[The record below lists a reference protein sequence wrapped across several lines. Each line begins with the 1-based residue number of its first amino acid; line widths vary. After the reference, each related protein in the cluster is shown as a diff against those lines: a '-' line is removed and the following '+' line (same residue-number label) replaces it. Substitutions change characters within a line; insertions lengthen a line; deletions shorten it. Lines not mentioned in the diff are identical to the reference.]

1 VGDEPA
7 GRPSGR
13 ASPIPEHFLGVDLG
27 TTGARAAVFDGA
39 ARLLG
44 EATREYT
51 LYTPRPGWAEQD
63 AEEVWTTA
71 ASCIRSAVRRAGL
84 RRPRVAVGISGTFHN
99 VLPIGHDGR
108 PRGRALIWADTRAGA
123 EAAAIKAGR
132 DAQALYERSGC
143 PIHPMYLPA
152 KLRWLRQHGGDAPR
166 YGTLMEEFAHR
177 LTGVW
182 ACSLSAASGTGL
194 LDMRRRRWDE
204 ELLEIAGIGAER
216 LGELVEPTEPLG
228 QLSDD
233 AARATGLDRAS
244 LVVPG
249 AGDGVLSS
257 LGAGTIGPGQMTATI
272 GTSGAVRLVA
282 DAPKVD
288 RQARTWCYYLAAGRW
303 VAGAAINNGG
313 IAFRWSAEK
322 LLRAG
327 SRAYQRTLDWAE
339 QVGPGANGLLF
350 LPFLTG
356 ERAPYWNAD
365 ARGVLAGLAI
375 EHDHRHVARATL
387 EGICYR
393 MRSIALALDEV
404 AGPIAETRA
413 TGGYTRSPFWLQML
427 ADVLER
433 PLVVPSVQEASALG
447 AAELAM
453 LGTGA
458 LPDLAATRAFVT
470 TTAPIHPRPDPAA
483 TYRRAYDLWIS
494 LYWALAPHFTTL
506 ATLQRDLAT
515 PVL

>member
-1 VGDEPA
+1 V
-7 GRPSGR
+7 
-13 ASPIPEHFLGVDLG
+13 GVDLG
-27 TTGARAAVFDGA
+27 TTGARAVVFDGA
-39 ARLLG
+39 ARPLG
-44 EATREYT
+44 ETAREYP

-63 AEEVWTTA
+63 ADEVWTA
-71 ASCIRSAVRRAGL
+71 AAACIRSAVRRAGL

-99 VLPIGHDGR
+99 VLPIGQDGR
-108 PRGRALIWADTRAGA
+108 PRGRALIWADTRAVA
-123 EAAAIKAGR
+123 EAAAISAR
-132 DAQALYERSGC
+132 HDAAALYRRSGC
-143 PIHPMYLPA
+143 PVHPMYLPA
-152 KLRWLRQHGGDAPR
+152 KLRWLRAHGGAAPR
-166 YGTLMEEFAHR
+166 YGTLMEGFAHR

-194 LDMRRRRWDE
+194 LDMARRAWDE
-204 ELLEIAGIGAER
+204 ELLAIAGVRADQFGP
-216 LGELVEPTEPLG
+216 LVEPTEVLG
-228 QLSDD
+228 QLTPE
-233 AARATGLDRAS
+233 AAEATGLDRAS
-244 LVVPG
+244 VVVPG

-313 IAFRWSAEK
+313 IAFRWAAEK

-327 SRAYQRTLDWAE
+327 GRAYQRTLGWAE
-339 QVGPGANGLLF
+339 EVDPGAGGLLF

-365 ARGVLAGLAI
+365 ARGVLVGLAI

-393 MRSIALALDEV
+393 MRSIAQALDEV

-427 ADVLER
+427 ADTLER

-458 LPDLAATRAFVT
+458 LPDLTATRRFVT
-470 TTAPIHPRPDPAA
+470 TSPPIEPNPARSA
-483 TYRRAYDLWIS
+483 TYRRAFELWMA
-494 LYWALAPHFTTL
+494 LYWTLAPKFTEV
-506 ATLQRDLAT
+506 ASLQRDLAA
-515 PVL
+515 PES

>member
-1 VGDEPA
+1 VLSA
-7 GRPSGR
+7 GSTQ
-13 ASPIPEHFLGVDLG
+13 HFVGVDLG

-39 ARLLG
+39 GRPLG
-44 EATREYT
+44 ETTREYP

-63 AEEVWTTA
+63 ADQVWTTA
-71 ASCIRSAVRRAGL
+71 AACLRGALRRANL
-84 RRPRVAVGISGTFHN
+84 RRPRVALGISGTFHN
-99 VLPIGHDGR
+99 VLPIGQDGR
-108 PRGRALIWADTRAGA
+108 PRGRALIWADTRAVL
-123 EAAAIKAGR
+123 EAAQIKASH
-132 DAQALYERSGC
+132 DPSELYARSGC
-143 PIHPMYLPA
+143 PVHPMYLPA
-152 KLRWLRQHGGDAPR
+152 KLRWLRAHGGAAPR
-166 YGTLMEEFAHR
+166 YGTIMEDFAHR

-182 ACSLSAASGTGL
+182 ACSRSAASGTGL
-194 LDMRRRRWDE
+194 LNMLRGAWDE
-204 ELLEIAGIGAER
+204 ELLEIAGVRADQ
-216 LGELVEPTEPLG
+216 LGPLVEPTEVLG
-228 QLSDD
+228 QLTPE
-233 AARATGLDRAS
+233 AAQATGLDRS
-244 LVVPG
+244 SVVVPG

-313 IAFRWSAEK
+313 IAFRWAAEK

-339 QVGPGANGLLF
+339 EAGPGAGGLLF

-375 EHDHRHVARATL
+375 EHDHRHIARATL

-404 AGPIAETRA
+404 AGPVTEIRA

-458 LPDLAATRAFVT
+458 LPDLAATGSFVT
-470 TTAPIHPRPDPAA
+470 IGQPIEPNAA
-483 TYRRAYDLWIS
+483 RSAIYRRVFDLWMAHYWS
-494 LYWALAPHFTTL
+494 LSPHF
-506 ATLQRDLAT
+506 ATVAALQRDLADAEG
-515 PVL
+515 

>member
-1 VGDEPA
+1 VL
-7 GRPSGR
+7 S
-13 ASPIPEHFLGVDLG
+13 ASSTQHFVGVDLG
-27 TTGARAAVFDGA
+27 TTGARAAVFDREG
-39 ARLLG
+39 RPLG
-44 EATREYT
+44 EADGEYR
-51 LYTPRPGWAEQD
+51 LYTPRPGWAGQD
-63 AEEVWTTA
+63 ADEVWTTA
-71 ASCIRSAVRRAGL
+71 TACLRRALGRARL
-84 RRPRVAVGISGTFHN
+84 RRPRVALGISGTFHN
-99 VLPIGHDGR
+99 VLPLDRDGR

-123 EAAAIKAGR
+123 EAAEIRASR
-132 DAQALYERSGC
+132 DAAALYARSGC
-143 PIHPMYLPA
+143 PVHPMYLPA
-152 KLRWLRQHGGDAPR
+152 KLRWLRAHGGADR
-166 YGTLMEEFAHR
+166 YGTIMADFARR
-177 LTGVW
+177 LTGAW

-194 LDMRRRRWDE
+194 LDMHRRAWDD
-204 ELLEIAGIGAER
+204 ELLEIAGVRAEQ
-216 LGELVEPTEPLG
+216 LGPLVEPTEPLG
-228 QLSDD
+228 PLTPE
-233 AARATGLDRAS
+233 AAQATGLDPDS

-288 RQARTWCYYLAAGRW
+288 PQARTWCYYLAGGRW

-313 IAFRWSAEK
+313 IAFRWAAEK

-327 SRAYQRTLDWAE
+327 SRAYQRTLGWAE
-339 QVGPGANGLLF
+339 EVGPGAGGLLF
-350 LPFLTG
+350 LPLLTG

-404 AGPIAETRA
+404 AGPVAEVRA
-413 TGGYTRSPFWLQML
+413 TGGYTRSPFWLQLL

-458 LPDLAATRAFVT
+458 LSDLAATRRFVT
-470 TTAPIHPRPDPAA
+470 TGPPIEPDPGRGA
-483 TYRRAYDLWIS
+483 TYRRVFDLWMAHYWS
-494 LYWALAPHFTTL
+494 LSPRFAELA
-506 ATLQRDLAT
+506 ALQRDLAGPPT
-515 PVL
+515 